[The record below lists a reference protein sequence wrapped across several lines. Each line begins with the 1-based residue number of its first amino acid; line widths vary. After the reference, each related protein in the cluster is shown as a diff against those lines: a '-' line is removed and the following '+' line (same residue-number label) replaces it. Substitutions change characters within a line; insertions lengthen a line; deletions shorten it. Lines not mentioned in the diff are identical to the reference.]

1 MRSFEK
7 SWALLNMWVSIHKR
21 GVSFAFSGRH
31 HFIRELTCGVIN
43 SDASHMLL
51 CGNSTI
57 WRVHPCT
64 KFKNE
69 YRVIYQVGDPF
80 AGRLGEFEGIAP
92 KRNRRGF
99 S

>member
-1 MRSFEK
+1 
-7 SWALLNMWVSIHKR
+7 MWVSIHKR

-31 HFIRELTCGVIN
+31 HFIRELPCGVIN
-43 SDASHMLL
+43 SDASHML

-57 WRVHPCT
+57 GESILCT